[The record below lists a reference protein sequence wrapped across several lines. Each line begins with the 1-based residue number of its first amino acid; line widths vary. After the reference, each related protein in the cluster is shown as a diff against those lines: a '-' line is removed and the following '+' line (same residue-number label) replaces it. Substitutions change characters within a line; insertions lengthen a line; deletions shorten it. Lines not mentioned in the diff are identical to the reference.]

1 MRKIMLRSNKKWKQT
16 VERGGSVNTL
26 TSRNI
31 ALIPEKFASIMEEP
45 SNGSKPTEYT
55 GSSSFSEGGLT
66 SVSSGVSS
74 EAATANT
81 KASRMERN
89 TALSQA
95 MSRCS

>member
-1 MRKIMLRSNKKWKQT
+1 MLPPNKNNGNKQLSGGGDEGEHHNNGKIT
-16 VERGGSVNTL
+16 C
-26 TSRNI
+26 
-31 ALIPEKFASIMEEP
+31 IPEKFASIMEEP
-45 SNGSKPTEYT
+45 SNGSKPTEYI
-55 GSSSFSEGGLT
+55 GSSSFSAVGLT

-89 TALSQA
+89 TASSQA